1 MCGIPTKGIFFAIPA
16 DPPRFAPSFSANGS
30 AGGWYGED
38 RRRHAFPFSFIP
50 GRSLPALRGLPK
62 GRFRLLPA
70 SVGISKV
77 INTRKIPSGKFRG
90 RSSSGESSPA
100 PVSSSPG
107 LSSGSG
113 RNRTR
118 PHPPSPPRGFRRVR
132 PEIFFCIRTLRL
144 WGAAQTFACS
154 AAAPVNGAFSSLLI
168 FRGLPGRIHFAA
180 FSSGCR
186 GFLCPGQSFAADQRN
201 LLIKA
206 AA

>member
-1 MCGIPTKGIFFAIPA
+1 MRNTEKRKLLRDPRGPA
-16 DPPRFAPSFSANGS
+16 RFAPSFSANGS
-30 AGGWYGED
+30 AGGWGED

-70 SVGISKV
+70 SVGISKI

-107 LSSGSG
+107 FSSASG
-113 RNRTR
+113 RNRTL
-118 PHPPSPPRGFRRVR
+118 PHPPSPSRRFRRIR

-144 WGAAQTFACS
+144 W
-154 AAAPVNGAFSSLLI
+154 AAARNLRLFRRRAGQRRIFILPYFPGTSRPDTFCGVFLRAPGFS
-168 FRGLPGRIHFAA
+168 LPGTILFRRSKKPPH
-180 FSSGCR
+180 
-186 GFLCPGQSFAADQRN
+186 
-201 LLIKA
+201 
-206 AA
+206 